1 MRRVLTTV
9 MLSLLVVTAA
19 LGFDTWSKS
28 AAIPEVAAAP
38 APEVPESPG
47 VGALGRVAPSSRI
60 RRIAPP
66 GGLAMNRVDRLS
78 VQEGEHVTA
87 GEVLAEFADATSKDA
102 AVLQAQAAVAEA
114 QTSLARI
121 KAGGRPSEIEAWR
134 ARIDSLRAQEDI
146 AQRDAARA
154 QELVPSGAGARAV
167 AERDRAAAERA
178 VADRHEAEA
187 RLTTLVEPRPE
198 DVAYGEA
205 QLQTAIAQFAKAR
218 ADASLSRVLAPIDGT
233 IVKIYA
239 HPGELVGPEGLL
251 DLADLDQLDVVADV
265 YETDL
270 PRVHV
275 GSAAEI
281 IVPGDAKRYQAT
293 VRDIGWMVQRKTTAG
308 VDPIAEVDSRT
319 SEVRLTLGDAGR
331 TALGHR
337 INMQVQVAIRP

>member
-1 MRRVLTTV
+1 MRRALTT
-9 MLSLLVVTAA
+9 LLLGLVVGTAA
-19 LGFDTWSKS
+19 LGFDSWSKS
-28 AAIPEVAAAP
+28 APITEVTVSTP
-38 APEVPESPG
+38 QVSEPPG

-66 GGLAMNRVDRLS
+66 GGLAMNRVDRLL
-78 VQEGEHVTA
+78 VHEGDRVTA
-87 GEVLAEFADATSKDA
+87 GQVLAEFADAPSKDA
-102 AVLQAQAAVAEA
+102 AVLQAEAAVAEA
-114 QTSLARI
+114 QTALARI

-187 RLTTLVEPRPE
+187 RLTTLVEARPE

-205 QLQTAIAQFAKAR
+205 QLQTAIAQLAKAR
-218 ADASLSRVLAPIDGT
+218 ADASLTRVFAPIAGT

-239 HPGELVGPEGLL
+239 HPGELVDQAGLL

-270 PRVHV
+270 PRVRV

-281 IVPGDAKRYQAT
+281 IVPGDTKRYDAT
-293 VRDIGWMVQRKTTAG
+293 VRDIGWVVQHKTTAG

-331 TALGHR
+331 AALGHR